1 MQALMQKMQ
10 SGEGSGMTAGAPRSN
25 QIEDELS
32 VEAKK
37 WITVYP
43 IYFDAKRKY
52 MKGCR
57 RVSHEHSCLWPQ
69 SENIQAAAA
78 RLTLMHSHEVR
89 DWSEWVEKGERQ
101 LINFILYSVT
111 RLTLKTGKILEGS
124 RYNFLTRMAS
134 QRTKIFRVVSW
145 GNNELGDLMP

>member
-1 MQALMQKMQ
+1 MQ

-89 DWSEWVEKGERQ
+89 DWSEWVEKGER
-101 LINFILYSVT
+101 
-111 RLTLKTGKILEGS
+111 
-124 RYNFLTRMAS
+124 
-134 QRTKIFRVVSW
+134 
-145 GNNELGDLMP
+145 